1 MRIAFIVIG
10 NSRRSNYL
18 NGDTIR
24 YGGGG
29 GSGTDGSSIIV
40 AEQLSLLGYE
50 VVIASEKLEPQLEV
64 AYSQKGINFDSG
76 KIVRGV
82 QYCNM
87 DFEGVENKEFDILVS
102 SLWFHGYDKM
112 PIVVTKALIY
122 WCHMQWIYG
131 IEEVLN
137 YVNSNNLALGF
148 VNISEW
154 ERNMNQ
160 GVLNSVKTRFPSVKN
175 TLIPNPVMDD
185 IIEEV
190 LSLNLQKKK
199 HKVVFHAAWARGG
212 NVAIEA
218 VRKLGWEDAEFHAF
232 DYLMAT
238 HAHNDSFFNMHN
250 GVDKKTLF
258 THIAESEYFIY
269 PLYTPYQDVHKDTF
283 SCVVAEAIALGA
295 IPVTYALGAL
305 PENFEGYCAWIE
317 PPPGAD
323 LEKMQ
328 TEALSKDME
337 GIFKYTENIIDKIN
351 YIENNP
357 AVKEALVSTGNDYI
371 IGKFNSKRVGGMWQ
385 NFINDLI

>member
-40 AEQLSLLGYE
+40 AEQLALLGHE
-50 VVIASEKLEPQLEV
+50 VVLASEKLEPHLEIS
-64 AYSQKGINFDSG
+64 YSQKGINFDSG
-76 KIVRGV
+76 KVVRGV

-87 DFEGVENKEFDILVS
+87 DFEGVENKQFDILVS
-102 SLWFHGYDKM
+102 SLWFHSYDNM
-112 PIVVTKALIY
+112 PITITKGLVY

-131 IEEVLN
+131 IEEIIN
-137 YVNSNNLALGF
+137 YVNNNNLSLGF

-154 ERNMNQ
+154 EKEMNT
-160 GVLNSVKTRFPSVKN
+160 GVINSVKNKLPNMKS

-190 LSLNLQKKK
+190 LLTNPQKKK

-212 NVAIEA
+212 NVAVEA

-295 IPVTYALGAL
+295 IPVTYPLGAL
-305 PENFEGYCAWIE
+305 PENFQDYCVWLE

-328 TEALSKDME
+328 KESLSKDLD
-337 GIFKYTENIIDKIN
+337 GVFKYNDNIVDKIN
-351 YIENNP
+351 YLESNP
-357 AVKEALVSTGNDYI
+357 TIKEGLVSNGKDYI
-371 IGKFNSKRVGGMWQ
+371 LGKFNASRVGSMWQ
-385 NFINDLI
+385 DFINQL